1 MAERPSTRPYPERC
15 PDVRLA
21 RSLALQSREL
31 ERRIKS
37 LQRRLRLL
45 EQPPKRCRACSFAVN
60 ETCELYAMRKEQA
73 EAAMQEIV
81 EADGG

>member
-1 MAERPSTRPYPERC
+1 MAERPYTRPYPDRC

-45 EQPPKRCRACSFAVN
+45 EQPPKRCRACTYAEN
-60 ETCELYAMRKEQA
+60 DTCEVYTMRKEQI
-73 EAAMQEIV
+73 EAALQAIV
-81 EADGG
+81 DTDGR